1 MSRTC
6 EVTGAGPGFGNN
18 VPWSKHKTR
27 RRWDVNLQ
35 RKRYFLPSEGRYVR
49 LRVSAKGIKVIDRDG
64 IEAVV
69 RRIRA
74 RGGKV

>member
-6 EVTGAGPGFGNN
+6 DVTGAGPGFGNN

-27 RRWDVNLQ
+27 RRWNVNLQ
-35 RKRYFLPSEGRYVR
+35 TKRYYLPSEGRQVR
-49 LRVSAKGIKVIDRDG
+49 LRLSAKGIKIVDRDG

-69 RRIRA
+69 RRIRSQG
-74 RGGKV
+74 RNV

>member
-1 MSRTC
+1 M
-6 EVTGAGPGFGNN
+6 
-18 VPWSKHKTR
+18 PWSKHKTK

-35 RKRYFLPSEGRYVR
+35 TKRYFLPSEGRHVR
-49 LRVSAKGIKVIDRDG
+49 LRVSAKGIKIIDRDG

-74 RGGKV
+74 QGRKV

>member
-18 VPWSKHKTR
+18 VPWSKKKTR
-27 RRWDVNLQ
+27 RKWNVNLQ
-35 RKRYFLPSEGRYVR
+35 HKRYYLPSEGRHVR

-64 IEAVV
+64 IESVV
-69 RRIRA
+69 ARLRA
-74 RGGKV
+74 EGRKI

>member
-6 EVTGAGPGFGNN
+6 DVTGAGPGFGNN

-35 RKRYFLPSEGRYVR
+35 TKRYYLPSEGRQVR
-49 LRVSAKGIKVIDRDG
+49 LHLSAKGIKIVDRDG

-69 RRIRA
+69 HRIRNQG
-74 RGGKV
+74 RKV

>member
-6 EVTGAGPGFGNN
+6 DVTGAGPGFGNN

-35 RKRYFLPSEGRYVR
+35 TKRYYLPSEGRWVR
-49 LRVSAKGIKVIDRDG
+49 LRLSAKGIKIVDRDG
-64 IEAVV
+64 VEAVV
-69 RRIRA
+69 QRMRNAGR
-74 RGGKV
+74 KV

>member
-18 VPWSKHKTR
+18 VPWSKKKTR
-27 RRWDVNLQ
+27 RRWNVNLQ
-35 RKRYFLPSEGRYVR
+35 SKRYYLASEGRHVR

-69 RRIRA
+69 ARLRAEGNRI
-74 RGGKV
+74 

>member
-27 RRWDVNLQ
+27 RKWNVNLQ
-35 RKRYFLPSEGRYVR
+35 NKRYYLPSEGRHVR
-49 LRVSAKGIKVIDRDG
+49 LRVSTKGIKVIDRDG

-69 RRIRA
+69 ARLRA
-74 RGGKV
+74 QGKKV